1 MKSYSRPA
9 TWDDL
14 VALVRQLDAEAARYI
29 VIGGYAMAAHGF
41 MRFTEDIDLL
51 VDSSVDNSRRWIEA
65 LARLPDG
72 AAAGLRA
79 EPDVFGAQGHY
90 AIRINDEFAVD
101 VMSRAGGRSW
111 QDLQSKVT
119 LRNIDGVNVPV
130 LNLEGLLLT
139 KQGAQ
144 PKDQMD
150 ASFIAAAMEA
160 LAT

>member
-1 MKSYSRPA
+1 MKRFARPA

-14 VALVRQLDAEAARYI
+14 IGLVRLLDAEGVRYV

-41 MRFTEDIDLL
+41 MRFTEDVDLL
-51 VDSSVDNSRRWIEA
+51 VDSAVDNSQRWIEA
-65 LARLPDG
+65 LAHLPDG
-72 AAAGLRA
+72 VAASLRA
-79 EPDVFGAQGHY
+79 APDVFGAGGHY
-90 AIRINDEFAVD
+90 SVRVNDEFAVD

-111 QDLQSKVT
+111 QELQSHVT
-119 LRNIDGVNVPV
+119 YRVIDDVKIPV

-150 ASFIAAAMEA
+150 ASFIAAALEA
-160 LAT
+160 TRT